1 MLLQGIAEFSLAA
14 SSSTN
19 LKINKT
25 KTTIDHLMNQEVENQ
40 KQKARLALIM
50 KTSKL
55 RLWFYDPT
63 TRHCCYLSEAG
74 DYEREYNPADFALFF
89 HRDDLDQMRA
99 MVFAICEGK
108 MDTGKVSV
116 RSRAGRESD
125 CKHYEISFSVMSRG
139 DDGLPTSLMA
149 IQHDVTEEYQRQEK
163 INQLLARYHTIF
175 NSSLL
180 DMLYYDKNGVLTDLN
195 ERACKSFNVKNRE
208 QVLDGSFLLKN
219 NPFYSQIPLNEMTNT
234 LTGSIIDFSEFGLP
248 EYRLDEFGL
257 KGKMYYESTINAIR
271 NEQGELEGVY
281 MSGHDVSEMVN
292 SYHRLQDGLKQ
303 LQQGTDSIRQYIA
316 NIDYALSVSGV
327 QLVNYYPHS
336 YTFERFRRTVNSVL
350 NRMDHL
356 TKRGIMQAIE
366 IEIRDKKGR
375 QIWLLFNMV
384 PMLNE
389 KGEVERY
396 FGTYRDITDMV
407 ETEQQLMVETKKAQ
421 ETELLKQAFLTNMS
435 YEIRTPLNN
444 IIGYAGLF
452 TSDHDESDEP
462 FFIDQIRNSTNELLL
477 VVNDVLYISRLEAN
491 MEEYKKES
499 VDFAFAFEGYC
510 QNGLSN
516 IKPGVQSVIVQPYNK
531 LLVDIDSN
539 HVSMIIQRLCNL
551 SSLMTT
557 HGSITVSYEYHRG
570 ELTIRWEDTGSGFTA
585 EIAPHVFEH
594 FARHEDGGL
603 IGSGLDLPIVQLMA
617 KQMGGAIEIQSDYG
631 KGTSVWVSI
640 PCTASVIERKREN

>member
-1 MLLQGIAEFSLAA
+1 
-14 SSSTN
+14 
-19 LKINKT
+19 
-25 KTTIDHLMNQEVENQ
+25 
-40 KQKARLALIM
+40 LALIM

-63 TRHCCYLSEAG
+63 TRHFCYLSEAG

-89 HRDDLDQMRA
+89 HRDDVDKMRA

-108 MDTGKVSV
+108 MDTGKVSA
-116 RSRAGRESD
+116 RSRAAKESD
-125 CKHYEISFSVMSRG
+125 CRHYEISFSVMSRG
-139 DDGLPTSLMA
+139 DDGLPTALMA
-149 IQHDVTEEYQRQEK
+149 IQHDVTEEYQRQQK
-163 INQLLARYHTIF
+163 INELLARYHTIF

-180 DMLYYDKNGVLTDLN
+180 DMLYYDKNGVLTDIN
-195 ERACKSFNVKNRE
+195 ERACAAFGVSSRE

-234 LTGSIIDFSEFGLP
+234 LTGSIIDFRDFDLP
-248 EYRLDEFGL
+248 EYRLDELGL
-257 KGKMYYESTINAIR
+257 KGKMYYESTINPIR
-271 NEQGELEGVY
+271 NDQGELEGVY

-292 SYHRLQDGLKQ
+292 SYHRLQDSLKQ

-336 YTFERFRRTVNSVL
+336 YTFELINRESKKKLRMSQLRCIRLATLRFRRTVNSAL

-356 TKRGIMQAIE
+356 TKRGIVQAIE

-407 ETEQQLMVETKKAQ
+407 ETEQRLAVETKKAQ

-452 TSDHDESDEP
+452 TGDHEESDEP
-462 FFIDQIRNSTNELLL
+462 FFMEQIKHSTGELLL
-477 VVNDVLYISRLEAN
+477 LVNDILFISRLEAN
-491 MEEYKKES
+491 MEEYKKEQ
-499 VDFAFAFEGYC
+499 VDFATVFEGYC
-510 QNGLSN
+510 RSGFTN
-516 IKPGVQSVIVQPYNK
+516 INPEVQPIIVQPYNS
-531 LLVDIDSN
+531 LVVDIDVN
-539 HVSMIIQRLCNL
+539 HVSMIIQRLCSL
-551 SSLMTT
+551 SCMLTT
-557 HGSITVSYEYHRG
+557 RGSITASYEYHRG
-570 ELTIRWEDTGSGFTA
+570 ELTFRLEDTGTGFAA
-585 EIAPHVFEH
+585 EVMPHIFEH
-594 FARHEDGGL
+594 FTRRVDGGL

-617 KQMGGAIEIQSDYG
+617 KQMGGSIELQSDYG
-631 KGTSVWVSI
+631 KGTSGWVSI
-640 PCTASVIERKREN
+640 PCTASVIEKKREN

>member
-1 MLLQGIAEFSLAA
+1 
-14 SSSTN
+14 
-19 LKINKT
+19 
-25 KTTIDHLMNQEVENQ
+25 MNQDVDNK

-55 RLWFYDPT
+55 RLWFYDPQ
-63 TRHCCYLSEAG
+63 TRHFCYLSEAG

-89 HRDDLDQMRA
+89 HRDDLDQMRSV
-99 MVFAICEGK
+99 VFAICEGK

-116 RSRAGRESD
+116 RSRAKKESD
-125 CKHYEISFSVMSRG
+125 CRHYEISFSVMSRG

-149 IQHDVTEEYQRQEK
+149 IQHDVTEEYNRQQK
-163 INQLLARYHTIF
+163 INQLLMRYHTIF

-180 DMLYYDKNGVLTDLN
+180 DMLYYDKNGVLTDIN
-195 ERACKSFNVKNRE
+195 ERACAAFGVNNRE

-234 LTGSIIDFSEFGLP
+234 LTGSIIDFRDFNLP

-257 KGKMYYESTINAIR
+257 KGKMYYESTINPIR
-271 NEQGELEGVY
+271 NEKGELEGVY
-281 MSGHDVSEMVN
+281 MSGHDITEMVN
-292 SYHRLQDGLKQ
+292 SYHRQQNSLKK

-336 YTFERFRRTVNSVL
+336 YTFELINRETKKKLPMSQLRCIRLATPRFRRTVNSAL

-356 TKRGIMQAIE
+356 TKRGIVQAIE

-407 ETEQQLMVETKKAQ
+407 ETEQQLAVETKKAQ

-452 TSDHDESDEP
+452 TGDHDESDEP
-462 FFIDQIRNSTNELLL
+462 FFIDQIKQSTNELLL

-491 MEEYKKES
+491 MEEYRKEPA
-499 VDFAFAFEGYC
+499 DFAFAFEGYC

-516 IKPGVQSVIVQPYNK
+516 IKPGVQSVILQPYNK
-531 LLVDIDSN
+531 LVVDIDST
-539 HVSMIIQRLCNL
+539 HVAMIIQRLCNL
-551 SSLMTT
+551 SCMMTVQ
-557 HGSITVSYEYHRG
+557 GSITVSYEYHRG
-570 ELTIRWEDTGSGFTA
+570 ELTIRFEDTGSGFTA
-585 EIAPHVFEH
+585 EVMPHVFEH
-594 FARHEDGGL
+594 FTRRVSGEL
-603 IGSGLDLPIVQLMA
+603 IGSGLDLPIVQLLA
-617 KQMGGAIEIQSDYG
+617 KQMGGTVELQSDYG

-640 PCTASVIERKREN
+640 PCTASEIERKRKEV

>member
-1 MLLQGIAEFSLAA
+1 
-14 SSSTN
+14 
-19 LKINKT
+19 
-25 KTTIDHLMNQEVENQ
+25 MNQEVENQ

-63 TRHCCYLSEAG
+63 TRHFCYLSEAG

-89 HRDDLDQMRA
+89 HRDDLDRMRS

-108 MDTGKVSV
+108 MDTGQVNV
-116 RSRAGRESD
+116 RSRAAKESD
-125 CKHYEISFSVMSRG
+125 CRHYEISFSVMSRG
-139 DDGLPTSLMA
+139 IDGLPTSLMA

-163 INQLLARYHTIF
+163 INQLLVRYHTIF

-195 ERACKSFNVKNRE
+195 ERACKSFNVKSRE

-234 LTGSIIDFSEFGLP
+234 LTGI
-248 EYRLDEFGL
+248 
-257 KGKMYYESTINAIR
+257 
-271 NEQGELEGVY
+271 Y
-281 MSGHDVSEMVN
+281 MSGRDISEMVN
-292 SYHRLQDGLKQ
+292 SYHRQQAGIRQ
-303 LQQGTDSIRQYIA
+303 LQQGTESIQQYIS

-336 YTFERFRRTVNSVL
+336 YTFELINRETKKTLRMSQLRCIRLATLRFRRTVNSAL

-407 ETEQQLMVETKKAQ
+407 ATEQQLAVETKKAQ

-585 EIAPHVFEH
+585 EIAPH
-594 FARHEDGGL
+594 
-603 IGSGLDLPIVQLMA
+603 S
-617 KQMGGAIEIQSDYG
+617 
-631 KGTSVWVSI
+631 
-640 PCTASVIERKREN
+640 

>member
-1 MLLQGIAEFSLAA
+1 
-14 SSSTN
+14 
-19 LKINKT
+19 
-25 KTTIDHLMNQEVENQ
+25 
-40 KQKARLALIM
+40 
-50 KTSKL
+50 
-55 RLWFYDPT
+55 
-63 TRHCCYLSEAG
+63 
-74 DYEREYNPADFALFF
+74 
-89 HRDDLDQMRA
+89 
-99 MVFAICEGK
+99 
-108 MDTGKVSV
+108 
-116 RSRAGRESD
+116 
-125 CKHYEISFSVMSRG
+125 
-139 DDGLPTSLMA
+139 MA
-149 IQHDVTEEYQRQEK
+149 IQHDVTDEYKRQQK

-180 DMLYYDKNGVLTDLN
+180 DMLYYDKNGVLTDIN
-195 ERACKSFNVKNRE
+195 DRACVAFNVKDRE
-208 QVLDGSFLLKN
+208 QVLDGSFLLQN

-234 LTGSIIDFSEFGLP
+234 LTGSIIDFHDFNLP
-248 EYRLDEFGL
+248 EYRLEEFGL
-257 KGKMYYESTINAIR
+257 KGKMYYESTINPIR

-292 SYHRLQDGLKQ
+292 SFHRLKDSLKQ

-327 QLVNYYPHS
+327 QLANYYPHS
-336 YTFERFRRTVNSVL
+336 YTFELINREAKKTLRMSQLRCIRLATPRFRRTVNSAL

-356 TKRGIMQAIE
+356 TKHGIVQAIE

-407 ETEQQLMVETKKAQ
+407 ATEQQLAVETKKAQ

-452 TSDHDESDEP
+452 TSNHDEDDEP
-462 FFIDQIRNSTNELLL
+462 FFIEQIRNSTNELLL

-516 IKPGVQSVIVQPYNK
+516 LKPGVQSVIVQPYNK

-539 HVSMIIQRLCNL
+539 HVSMIIQRLCSL
-551 SSLMTT
+551 SCLMTT

-570 ELTIRWEDTGSGFTA
+570 ELTIRWEDTGNGFPEEVA
-585 EIAPHVFEH
+585 AHVLDQH

-603 IGSGLDLPIVQLMA
+603 IGSGLDIPIVQLLT
-617 KQMGGAIEIQSDYG
+617 KQMGGTIEIQSDYG